1 MVVGVT
7 EATRY
12 HTDERS
18 PPLRVRTRTW
28 EDSPNLFITV
38 EERRDGEWC
47 RVGSVELGIGPI
59 DRRGVCVD
67 DVVAEWAYLRHHAC
81 GDRVKVS
88 RRLRLRHTDYRQLT
102 LEVEEKRRQVL
113 GPDGR
118 REEHDWLQQRATV
131 LEAPAVAGGQR

>member
-1 MVVGVT
+1 MSD
-7 EATRY
+7 ETRY
-12 HTDERS
+12 HTAERS

-28 EDSPNLFITV
+28 ADSPNLFVLV
-38 EERRDGEWC
+38 EECRGGEWC
-47 RVGSVELGIGPI
+47 RVGSIDLGHGPI
-59 DRRGVCVD
+59 DRRGVAVD
-67 DVVAEWAYLRHHAC
+67 DVIDEWAFMRFHAS

-88 RRLRLRHTDYRQLT
+88 RRLRLRHSDRRELT

-131 LEAPAVAGGQR
+131 LTAPAVAGGWR

>member
-1 MVVGVT
+1 MGVT
-7 EATRY
+7 DETRF

-18 PPLRVRTRTW
+18 PPLRVRERHW
-28 EDSPNLFITV
+28 EDSPNLFVTV

-47 RVGSVELGIGPI
+47 RVGSVELGHGPI

-67 DVVAEWAYLRHHAC
+67 DVVAEWAFMRHHAC

-88 RRLRLRHTDYRQLT
+88 RRLSIDDRDHGRLT

-131 LEAPAVAGGQR
+131 LEAPAVAGGQS